1 VSLVGKPA
9 APEHLV
15 PKILSV
21 WPHDPS
27 SYTEGLLWYNGFLIE
42 SSRLY
47 GQSYLRKVD
56 PQTGSILQRVN
67 DPTAI
72 FGEGVALDGN
82 RLFQLTWREHIGY
95 IYNLGTLT
103 QVGTISYAG
112 EGWGLCFDGS
122 RFFMSDGTAS
132 IQIRDSTGFAAIG
145 HLQVVLN
152 GKPVDMLNELE
163 CVGDSIY
170 ANVWMTNNIVR
181 IDKTT
186 GEVTAVI
193 DATGLL
199 TPQELV
205 KTGADGVLNG
215 IAYDPTHQTF
225 FITGKRWPKLFEVK
239 FVPKGPIGFSK

>member
-1 VSLVGKPA
+1 M
-9 APEHLV
+9 
-15 PKILSV
+15 
-21 WPHDPS
+21 
-27 SYTEGLLWYNGFLIE
+27 
-42 SSRLY
+42 
-47 GQSYLRKVD
+47 
-56 PQTGSILQRVN
+56 N
-67 DPTAI
+67 DPTAV

-103 QVGTISYAG
+103 QVGTISYIG

-132 IQIRDSTGFAAIG
+132 IQMRDSTGFGAIG

-163 CVGDSIY
+163 CVGGSIY

-215 IAYDPTHQTF
+215 IAYDPTYQTF

-239 FVPKGPIGFSK
+239 FVPKRGT